1 MTEFLFF
8 GWTIPIKVLC
18 FVSFLY
24 STSSLY
30 GSSSMTQWE
39 YGAHTWGGKK
49 HLKFNLHFGGKTYNA
64 IQWWCTNKPSS
75 KACCILFDTFYLEIM
90 YGQSVDIL
98 RIILEKGLLP
108 AKKKY

>member
-1 MTEFLFF
+1 MYHFYT
-8 GWTIPIKVLC
+8 VHQAC
-18 FVSFLY
+18 
-24 STSSLY
+24 
-30 GSSSMTQWE
+30 M
-39 YGAHTWGGKK
+39 AHPVWHSENMELTLKEEKK

-75 KACCILFDTFYLEIM
+75 KAWCILFDTFYLEIM